1 MPTLEPRRIAGVE
14 AVTLRV
20 SPSLELTYAAFD
32 DKLVVST
39 SPEGVRR
46 LRARR
51 EVPARTTRPSP
62 RGCEVSWIG
71 RPR

>member
-1 MPTLEPRRIAGVE
+1 MPRRIDGVE

-46 LRARR
+46 LRAGGKSLQDN
-51 EVPARTTRPSP
+51 PSFAP
-62 RGCEVSWIG
+62 GLRGFLDG